1 MPDTARVHR
10 IFAAFS
16 QKTIPS
22 FNGLVKGAC
31 VTNMFMSDTSTDSQ
45 YFAKA
50 VSQLGG
56 DRDRYTNR
64 AVMGAHGIKI
74 LEKGAKIPPRLYER
88 LVQHHPTTPLEDAIE
103 IDATV
108 NGKNLR
114 AIGEELLKSNLVFT
128 RMAENPED
136 RKLLLD
142 CLEAVP
148 LPPTIVFLLTLVR
161 DVHPGQFRYFVAT
174 ALTAVWLGNRP
185 QAMRND
191 LVMLAAAGLLHDLGM
206 MHIDPVLLEPSAEIS
221 PEQRRQLYS
230 HPLVSVLLLERH
242 AEYNNDMLRAVRE
255 HHEVLDGSGYPAGL
269 AATAIGAWGQI
280 LSLAQVV
287 AALVRP
293 GRSHALLRL
302 SVLLRTNRHRYD
314 NALINRMLPLLQRP
328 DEDSG
333 PNETIDNPVA
343 DPVRHLKAIYH
354 TLLDWPATLSQD
366 VRWSVARRG
375 GLVFMGE
382 RCVRIHR
389 TMLESGVAPD
399 QLQSLDADSI
409 TGLLAD
415 ELSLITHEL
424 AWQLRAAE
432 REACRRWAAVA
443 DENLPDALAVW
454 ADKVEAVC
462 SGLVDRSPLTPAQNP
477 R

>member
-1 MPDTARVHR
+1 MTE
-10 IFAAFS
+10 
-16 QKTIPS
+16 
-22 FNGLVKGAC
+22 
-31 VTNMFMSDTSTDSQ
+31 SQ

-50 VSQLGG
+50 VSQLGSERG
-56 DRDRYTNR
+56 MQTNR
-64 AVMGAHGIKI
+64 PVMGANGIKI
-74 LEKGAKIPPRLYER
+74 LDKGARVTPRLYER
-88 LVQHHPTTPLEDAIE
+88 LVQHHPTTPLQDAIE
-103 IDATV
+103 IDAAV
-108 NGKNLR
+108 SGKNLR
-114 AIGEELLKSNLVFT
+114 AIGEELLDSNLVFS
-128 RMAENPED
+128 RMAEKPED

-148 LPPTIVFLLTLVR
+148 LPTAIVFQLTVVR

-242 AEYNNDMLRAVRE
+242 SEYRNEMLRAVRE

-269 AATAIGAWGQI
+269 AATAIGPWGRI
-280 LSLAQVV
+280 VSLAQVV
-287 AALVRP
+287 ASLVRP

-314 NALINRMLPLLQRP
+314 NALINRMLPLLQLRP
-328 DEDSG
+328 GVDTEPTD
-333 PNETIDNPVA
+333 TIDNPVA
-343 DPVRHLKAIYH
+343 DPVRHLKAIH
-354 TLLDWPATLSQD
+354 HALRGWPDALAQDMRLSA
-366 VRWSVARRG
+366 ARRS
-375 GLVFMGE
+375 GLVSIGE
-382 RCVRIHR
+382 RCARIHR
-389 TMLESGVAPD
+389 TIIESGVAPD

-415 ELSLITHEL
+415 ELSLITREL
-424 AWQLRAAE
+424 AWQLRAVE
-432 REACRRWAAVA
+432 REARRRWAATA
-443 DENLPDALAVW
+443 GEKLPENLAVW
-454 ADKVEAVC
+454 ANEVETVC
-462 SGLVDRSPLTPAQNP
+462 ADLVDRSTSAVVQSEKI
-477 R
+477 

>member
-1 MPDTARVHR
+1 
-10 IFAAFS
+10 
-16 QKTIPS
+16 
-22 FNGLVKGAC
+22 
-31 VTNMFMSDTSTDSQ
+31 MSDTSTDSQ
-45 YFAKA
+45 YFANA

-56 DRDRYTNR
+56 ERDMRTNR
-64 AVMGAHGIKI
+64 AVVGAHGIKI
-74 LEKGAKIPPRLYER
+74 LDRGAKVSPRLYER

-103 IDATV
+103 IDAAV

-114 AIGEELLKSNLVFT
+114 AIGEELLESNLVFS
-128 RMAENPED
+128 RMVEKPED
-136 RKLLLD
+136 RMLLLD

-148 LPPTIVFLLTLVR
+148 LPTSIIFQLTVVR
-161 DVHPGQFRYFVAT
+161 DVHPSQFRYFVAT

-185 QAMRND
+185 QVMRND

-242 AEYNNDMLRAVRE
+242 PEYNNDVLRAVRE

-269 AATAIGAWGQI
+269 AAAAIGAWGQI

-328 DEDSG
+328 DGDSA
-333 PNETIDNPVA
+333 PTNTIDNPVA
-343 DPVRHLKAIYH
+343 DPVRHLKTIYNA
-354 TLLDWPATLSQD
+354 LLDWPATLAQD
-366 VRWSVARRG
+366 MRWSAARRG

-382 RCVRIHR
+382 RCARIHR
-389 TMLESGVAPD
+389 TIIESGVAPD
-399 QLQSLDADSI
+399 QLQILDADSI

-424 AWQLRAAE
+424 AWQLRAVE
-432 REACRRWAAVA
+432 REACRRWAATG
-443 DENLPDALAVW
+443 DEKLPDALESW

-462 SGLVDRSPLTPAQNP
+462 SDLVDRSLPAPAQADNI
-477 R
+477 